1 MQEFYKKGGFKLAFR
16 DERYERTGETFDV
29 DPNISPVS
37 EEDIN
42 NILNYDRECFG
53 YERPQFMIPWLT
65 QKQAKAFKYLQND
78 KLQGFAVLRKTRKGY
93 KIGPL
98 FADNAK
104 IAEELY
110 KACLDSAKDE
120 EVYLD
125 IPVVNKNA
133 VDLISK
139 YNATYVF
146 ECARMYY
153 GNPPDIDISKVF
165 GITSFELG

>member
-1 MQEFYKKGGFKLAFR
+1 MIKSLFIENGINCFLKNHTLNTYI
-16 DERYERTGETFDV
+16 Y
-29 DPNISPVS
+29 DPIISEGVK
-37 EEDIN
+37 
-42 NILNYDRECFG
+42 ILIMNYDRECFG
-53 YERPQFMIPWLT
+53 YERPEFMIPWLT
-65 QKQAKAFKYLQND
+65 QKQAKAFKYFQND
-78 KLQGFAVLRKTRKGY
+78 KLQGFAVLRKTRKGW

-98 FADNAK
+98 FADNLK
-104 IAEELY
+104 VAEELY
-110 KACLDSAKDE
+110 KTCLNSAKEE

-153 GNPPDIDISKVF
+153 GKPPDIDIRKVF